1 VVAGLVEVAASAVV
15 AASGAEEAVAVVVV
29 GLQAAGSRTHARQGH
44 WTGELTGQQSRL
56 SSSMFFNF
64 FQEGIMNNGVK
75 AILIFLAVIVIVA
88 AGIVI
93 WGVKEYNHVV
103 AMDEQVKSQWAQV
116 ENQLK
121 RRYDLIPN
129 LVETVKGYAKHEREV
144 FTEIANARTKYFQ
157 AATVKD
163 KIQASQQLEG
173 VLSRLLMLQESF
185 PQLKANESFL
195 KLQDS
200 LEGTENRIAVERKRY
215 NDDVKT
221 LNTYRRT
228 VFGRFIASLAGVN
241 EAQYYE
247 IPQAEKEAPKV
258 HFD

>member
-1 VVAGLVEVAASAVV
+1 MS
-15 AASGAEEAVAVVVV
+15 
-29 GLQAAGSRTHARQGH
+29 
-44 WTGELTGQQSRL
+44 
-56 SSSMFFNF
+56 
-64 FQEGIMNNGVK
+64 NGVK
-75 AILIFLAVIVIVA
+75 SILIVLVVIAGVA
-88 AGIVI
+88 LLTIF
-93 WGVKEYNHVV
+93 WGVGQYNRVIT
-103 AMDEQVKSQWAQV
+103 MDEQVKSQWAQV

-144 FTEIANARTKYFQ
+144 FENIANARTKYFQ

-173 VLSRLLMLQESF
+173 ALSRLLLLQENF

-200 LEGTENRIAVERKRY
+200 LEGTENRISVERKRY
-215 NDDVKT
+215 NDDVRT

-228 VFGRFIASLAGVN
+228 VFGRFFASLAGVG
-241 EAQYYE
+241 EATYYE
-247 IPQAEKEAPKV
+247 IPQTEKEAPKV
-258 HFD
+258 KF